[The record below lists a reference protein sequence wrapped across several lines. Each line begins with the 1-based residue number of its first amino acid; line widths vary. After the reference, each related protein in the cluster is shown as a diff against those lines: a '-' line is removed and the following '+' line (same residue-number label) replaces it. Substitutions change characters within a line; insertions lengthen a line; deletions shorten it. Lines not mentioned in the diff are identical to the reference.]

1 MLRRNSLGP
10 KPRPSARRRVL
21 TVLLCLFVALLIGE
35 AVNDAVGQSPKV
47 GARATA
53 TWVAGVEP
61 VLVSSAAIA
70 PALSTVERNPGSLTR
85 QSLNA
90 AFGALNE
97 VLQGNKASVSSL
109 GIKAPS
115 THALALVSQLL
126 GGRQRVVASIE
137 QMVSAATA
145 VPHDHASAVAE
156 CIDAQSAIRK
166 GDSTLE
172 SLRRSLGTKYATVFR
187 SSPTWASVLPHLAAP
202 GCGTL
207 ASSLSSNVALTQH
220 RLLKLVAISVLPN
233 PVQING
239 VPNPTATTTST
250 TTTLRNG
257 QQTTTTSTTVPVQT
271 GTTTTSTSSTT
282 TTTQPPVTTTT
293 LQIPPSSAR
302 SVLPPTGTISVQV
315 VVQDSGNE
323 SAGPVLVSVQLVPK
337 PTETSVTRSRTIA
350 TLTPGGAEYMN
361 FKAIPLGNIAGSFE
375 IKVTATAIGTPTIQR
390 MITMVRSPR

>member
-1 MLRRNSLGP
+1 
-10 KPRPSARRRVL
+10 VL

-35 AVNDAVGQSPKV
+35 VVNDAVGQSPKV

-61 VLVSSAAIA
+61 MLVSSAAIA
-70 PALSTVERNPGSLTR
+70 PALSSVERNPGGLTR

-90 AFGALNE
+90 ALEALNE
-97 VLQGNKASVSSL
+97 VLQGNEASVSSL
-109 GIKAPS
+109 AIKAPS

-126 GGRQRVVASIE
+126 GQRQRVVASIE

-156 CIDAQSAIRK
+156 CIDAQSAIRR

-239 VPNPTATTTST
+239 VPNPTTTTTST
-250 TTTLRNG
+250 TTTLPHG

-271 GTTTTSTSSTT
+271 GTTTTSTSS

-337 PTETSVTRSRTIA
+337 PTETSVTRSRAIA
-350 TLTPGGAEYMN
+350 TLTPGGAKYMD

-375 IKVTATAIGTPTIQR
+375 IKVTATAIGTPTVQR